1 MIATN
6 HAESVEGPLRLLL
19 RSFKLKGIA
28 DNYQSVSTL
37 ATKEGLTFES
47 FLYELAKVEAQER
60 RSRRVQRLQKESK
73 LPREKTLATFELGRI
88 HTVSKQLV
96 AQLCEGNF
104 LDRGE
109 NVLAF
114 GKPGSGKS
122 HLLCAICHELV
133 RRGRSVLFTPAYALV
148 QTLVAAKRAL
158 RLPQELKRLDRF
170 DALLIDDLGYVQQ
183 EREETDVLFALF
195 AERYER
201 RSVMITS
208 NLVFSKWDQIF
219 KDAMT
224 TAAAIDRLVHHAQI
238 LELNVKV
245 SYRAEEALGRRTKNN
260 APKAKDEK
268 LDEADEGQKEGEP

>member
-1 MIATN
+1 MTIATN

-19 RSFKLKGIA
+19 RAFKLKGIA
-28 DNYQSVSTL
+28 DNYQAVSAL
-37 ATKEGLTFES
+37 ATKEGLSFES

-60 RSRRVQRLQKESK
+60 RSRRVERLQRESK
-73 LPREKTLATFELGRI
+73 LPREKTLATFDLGRI
-88 HTVSKQLV
+88 PKLSKQLV
-96 AQLCEGNF
+96 AQICEGGF
-104 LDRGE
+104 LDRGD
-109 NVLAF
+109 NLLAF

-148 QTLVAAKRAL
+148 QALVAAKRAL

-170 DALLIDDLGYVQQ
+170 DAILVDDLGYVQQ
-183 EREETDVLFALF
+183 EREEMDVLFTLF

-201 RSVMITS
+201 RSVLITS

-238 LELNVKV
+238 LELNVPV
-245 SYRAEEALGRRTKNN
+245 SYRAEEAGRRV
-260 APKAKDEK
+260 KDARKVTAEK
-268 LDEADEGQKEGEP
+268 LDEVAVEQKGGES